1 MSSALSYYSSKN
13 RASARQDNTR
23 NEISR
28 SSAYIIDT
36 GGSYGKTTSYTPS
49 YDRNKRES
57 SYTDSSRMGRTRF
70 RDSSVDFSARPSRR
84 SSSLE
89 LSAPVKLRT
98 RDISTDIGSSRRDY
112 TNGISSSNG
121 YSTRTTR
128 PKTTNFEDE
137 HSDEYKKIMSD
148 SDKFLT
154 MSKYAKKD
162 KETSEVN
169 GMMEEERRSKA
180 YSKIMNQQSVT
191 SLETDCARST
201 MTDIFM
207 NTDGFSAKTVQAI
220 NKEMLYKEDKG
231 PKNYSWRKDM
241 ESYEDNLE
249 KVHNHKKHVRD
260 ATKATRDVGFKDTN
274 SKIRNYDRECRRDV
288 ESVPVRPTGIVI
300 NTKPISQTTSYSS
313 TAERNNNSSYST
325 NSVAA
330 SRPES
335 TADNTEIKRGSWRKD
350 MEKYEDKICKK
361 TYQSDTKIDAS
372 RNVSSSAGDSQPKTY
387 SWQKTNNISVD
398 KIDNGSTKT
407 DKSAHV
413 TPTWKTAETVK
424 KVEIAE
430 AIPEK
435 KVSALKKSET
445 VKVEETK
452 PEKLVPSWKKQ
463 EPVKNVETKL
473 PEPEKKTEHEKQI
486 PKWKKPESV
495 IKDNSRPEEQ
505 IKQTQNVKK
514 VETVQIQK
522 TVEPERK
529 EEMEKTV
536 PKWKKTEPVKKE
548 EPKAAEPDKPVPKWK
563 KPESIKK
570 R

>member
-1 MSSALSYYSSKN
+1 LCH
-13 RASARQDNTR
+13 
-23 NEISR
+23 ISLPCVSTQSR
-28 SSAYIIDT
+28 PTHPTLEYVKVDLVLFQQLRPTLLKILYIFL
-36 GGSYGKTTSYTPS
+36 
-49 YDRNKRES
+49 NLNLLC
-57 SYTDSSRMGRTRF
+57 
-70 RDSSVDFSARPSRR
+70 DFNLNLNMQANIPFSRR

-325 NSVAA
+325 NSVVT

-452 PEKLVPSWKKQ
+452 PEKPVPSWKKQ

-495 IKDNSRPEEQ
+495 SKDNSRPEEQ

-536 PKWKKTEPVKKE
+536 PKWKKNRTSQE
-548 EPKAAEPDKPVPKWK
+548 
-563 KPESIKK
+563 
-570 R
+570 RRT

>member
-1 MSSALSYYSSKN
+1 
-13 RASARQDNTR
+13 
-23 NEISR
+23 
-28 SSAYIIDT
+28 
-36 GGSYGKTTSYTPS
+36 
-49 YDRNKRES
+49 
-57 SYTDSSRMGRTRF
+57 
-70 RDSSVDFSARPSRR
+70 
-84 SSSLE
+84 
-89 LSAPVKLRT
+89 
-98 RDISTDIGSSRRDY
+98 
-112 TNGISSSNG
+112 
-121 YSTRTTR
+121 
-128 PKTTNFEDE
+128 
-137 HSDEYKKIMSD
+137 
-148 SDKFLT
+148 
-154 MSKYAKKD
+154 
-162 KETSEVN
+162 
-169 GMMEEERRSKA
+169 
-180 YSKIMNQQSVT
+180 
-191 SLETDCARST
+191 
-201 MTDIFM
+201 
-207 NTDGFSAKTVQAI
+207 
-220 NKEMLYKEDKG
+220 
-231 PKNYSWRKDM
+231 M

-325 NSVAA
+325 NSVVT

-452 PEKLVPSWKKQ
+452 PEKPVPSWKKQ

-529 EEMEKTV
+529 EEMDKTV
-536 PKWKKTEPVKKE
+536 PKWKKNRTSQE
-548 EPKAAEPDKPVPKWK
+548 
-563 KPESIKK
+563 
-570 R
+570 RRT